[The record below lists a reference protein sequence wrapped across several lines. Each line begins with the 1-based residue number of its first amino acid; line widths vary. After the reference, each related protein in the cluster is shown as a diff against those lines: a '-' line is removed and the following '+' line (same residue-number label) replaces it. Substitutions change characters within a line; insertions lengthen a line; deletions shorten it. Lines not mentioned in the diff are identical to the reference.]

1 MTPSPPPSPIAP
13 RRSSLGRLV
22 EQSTMLLMVSIGSL
36 ILVLALLILFHENA
50 NATKGYRLRS
60 LEHERSSLLL
70 KEEVLRMEMAEAQA
84 LGNLQDDKRIKA
96 MIPVRSPRYATE
108 EETVAASPMV
118 PAVPAPY

>member
-1 MTPSPPPSPIAP
+1 MTPSSSPPIAP

-22 EQSTMLLMVSIGSL
+22 EQSTTLLMVSIGSL

-70 KEEVLRMEMAEAQA
+70 KEEVLRMEMAQAQA
-84 LGNLQDDKRIKA
+84 LENLQSNKRIKA
-96 MIPVRSPRYATE
+96 MIPLRTSRYIKE
-108 EETVAASPMV
+108 EETVAASPTA
-118 PAVPAPY
+118 PAVPALY

>member
-1 MTPSPPPSPIAP
+1 
-13 RRSSLGRLV
+13 
-22 EQSTMLLMVSIGSL
+22 MLLMVSIGSL
-36 ILVLALLILFHENA
+36 ILILALLILFHENA

-84 LGNLQDDKRIKA
+84 LENLQTDKRIKA
-96 MIPVRSPRYATE
+96 MIPVNQPRYTE
-108 EETVAASPMV
+108 EEQAVAASPMA